1 MLEVIVAI
9 VPIVVG
15 VTTGAAT
22 VALAVITGRYVRLTK
37 NILEENRQMRLDAQ
51 KPKIVIYLHQFFEN
65 VPARTQTRRRSGQYY
80 EDHTP
85 ARKQIKTY
93 ICVENIGPGIAYDV
107 RFEKVP
113 KFKPDLLIESAPIFS
128 KGVNCLKPGGLKGC
142 PIQSFTEEYEKQ
154 IKTPFKINV
163 TYKDSRKEKYGE
175 PFCID
180 FNETQGVLD
189 AVPEN

>member
-1 MLEVIVAI
+1 MLEVIGAI
-9 VPIVVG
+9 AAG
-15 VTTGAAT
+15 GTGLAT
-22 VALAVITGRYVRLTK
+22 IALAVITGYYAY
-37 NILEENRQMRLDAQ
+37 ENRQMRIDAQ

-65 VPARTQTRRRSGQYY
+65 VPARTQTRRRSGQDY
-80 EDHTP
+80 EHHTP
-85 ARKQIKTY
+85 ARKRIKTY

-142 PIQSFTEEYEKQ
+142 LIQLSTEEHEKQ
-154 IKTPFKINV
+154 IKTPFKIDV
-163 TYKDSRKEKYGE
+163 TYKDSRKKKDGE

-189 AVPEN
+189 VVPEN